1 MIVMLKTQG
10 LQSLEQI
17 RAFLEG
23 SQPLGIEVPAREAA
37 YDWMAAELRR
47 FGYTRLGKAD
57 KGLVRHY
64 LEKVTGLSRAQTTRL
79 ITQFRNTGR
88 IHDRRGKPAK
98 PFARRYT
105 TADVRLLAELDVL
118 HGTLSGPATRKLC
131 ERAYAV
137 FDDVRYQRLGRY
149 PTATSTTCATHR
161 AINGCGAA
169 STRHAQ
175 QGRHRRA
182 AQTPPPRAAPAS

>member
-1 MIVMLKTQG
+1 MLKTQG
-10 LQSLEQI
+10 FHSLEQI

-64 LEKVTGLSRAQTTRL
+64 LEKVTGLSGAQTTRL

-88 IHDRRGKPAK
+88 IRDRRGKPAK

-105 TADVRLLAELDVL
+105 PADVRLLAELDVL
-118 HGTLSGPATRKLC
+118 HGTYALGASYPQAL
-131 ERAYAV
+131 RAPLRGV
-137 FDDVRYQRLGRY
+137 
-149 PTATSTTCATHR
+149 
-161 AINGCGAA
+161 
-169 STRHAQ
+169 
-175 QGRHRRA
+175 
-182 AQTPPPRAAPAS
+182 